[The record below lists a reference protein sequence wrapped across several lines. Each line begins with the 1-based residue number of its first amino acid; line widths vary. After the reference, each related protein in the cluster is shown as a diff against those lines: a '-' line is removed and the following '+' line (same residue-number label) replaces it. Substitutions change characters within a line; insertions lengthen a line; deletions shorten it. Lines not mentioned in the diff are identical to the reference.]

1 MRSGAP
7 SGARRQDQPTTSRA
21 LRGGRVPRE
30 GLQRDRRRPAFAA
43 LQLRV
48 RRRSAASRRTS
59 SASHRSLH
67 NAARLLVTSMA
78 ESTPKPTRAMLPAMN
93 PAASATAHSAEF
105 HAMVRYCKVR
115 PWRAAR
121 PRGGPPSIC
130 RWPCSSAAV
139 LDGSKLID
147 RRADSHRQTADGTA
161 MRPPRAILLRRGMG
175 S

>member
-7 SGARRQDQPTTSRA
+7 SGALRQDQPTTSRA

-93 PAASATAHSAEF
+93 PAASATAHSAECL
-105 HAMVRYCKVR
+105 VRATPSLMDPSSSIDARTLTVR
-115 PWRAAR
+115 PLTAL
-121 PRGGPPSIC
+121 
-130 RWPCSSAAV
+130 PCDPHEQYCCEEEWGRE
-139 LDGSKLID
+139 L
-147 RRADSHRQTADGTA
+147 HRVRKHAH
-161 MRPPRAILLRRGMG
+161 R
-175 S
+175 SE